1 MSSVSWPAMPVSSTD
16 CRQARPG
23 DAPALDPAWLQRLHA
38 TAVKAARA
46 AGRIQKRHFGGEL
59 QIDAAKRHDL
69 KLAVDRHCQQAMV
82 AVIQKD
88 FPDHGILAE
97 EKACLRPEAA
107 FRWYLDPLDGTL
119 NYALGLP
126 HFCACAACYFHPPG
140 QDGIDTSPWE
150 YPLTGVVYA
159 PVLDQRFEALAGG
172 SGLCNGRPIAPGQ
185 ERELQEAVVG
195 FSFGSDPVT
204 MRRMHAISGELAAR
218 TRKMRLFGATGLDL
232 AYVASGRLSGL
243 VQGCVRAW
251 DFAAARVILAA
262 AGGYFRAQPSG
273 PGQWQIVAAAPG
285 IGPEL
290 QAVVDRQ
297 DINARR

>member
-1 MSSVSWPAMPVSSTD
+1 MPVSPID
-16 CRQARPG
+16 FRQARTG

-46 AGRIQKRHFGGEL
+46 AGRIQKRHFGGAL

-69 KLAVDRHCQQAMV
+69 KLAVDRYCQQAMV
-82 AVIQKD
+82 AVIQQD
-88 FPDHGILAE
+88 FPDHGIVAE
-97 EKACLRPEAA
+97 EKVCLRPEAA
-107 FRWYLDPLDGTL
+107 YRWYLDPLDGTL

-126 HFCACAACYFHPPG
+126 HFCACAACYVHPPG
-140 QDGIDTSPWE
+140 QGGAAINPWE

-159 PVLDQRFEALAGG
+159 PVLDQCFEALAGG
-172 SGLCNGRPIAPGQ
+172 PGLCNGRPIEPGQ
-185 ERELQEAVVG
+185 ERELKEAVVG

-232 AYVASGRLSGL
+232 VYVASGRLSGL
-243 VQGCVRAW
+243 VQGCVDPW
-251 DFAAARVILAA
+251 DFAAGRVILAA
-262 AGGYFRAQPSG
+262 VGGYFKAQISG

-285 IGPEL
+285 IGAEL

-297 DINARR
+297 DISARR